1 MTGAAKINQMSS
13 QTQKS
18 IHLYVKL
25 NILNHW
31 FGIYW
36 TEYTAALAWGHWV
49 GLSQKLEKFS
59 CDVIPALLMNVLLLS
74 FAPQSFWILT
84 LIWGQHIQV
93 QSLYLNLTFW
103 SVLYMKGNT
112 MFLLQRAIIDFPPLL
127 CHLSAMSSP
136 YTVLFCYSLS
146 EMWTLSPAIAAGA
159 VLKCSLSGWIQS
171 DAEL

>member
-1 MTGAAKINQMSS
+1 MTGAAKINQMLS

-74 FAPQSFWILT
+74 FAPQSF
-84 LIWGQHIQV
+84 
-93 QSLYLNLTFW
+93 
-103 SVLYMKGNT
+103 
-112 MFLLQRAIIDFPPLL
+112 
-127 CHLSAMSSP
+127 
-136 YTVLFCYSLS
+136 
-146 EMWTLSPAIAAGA
+146 
-159 VLKCSLSGWIQS
+159 
-171 DAEL
+171 